1 MEGPMK
7 PGWRLI
13 FGSILLASLVLGH
26 GSVHAQPAPGKPAR
40 IAWVSVF
47 PLAQVASYLDAF
59 RSGLAAEGYVEGR
72 NIEVI
77 ARSADGDPER
87 LPAVVDAVAGL
98 KPDVII
104 AQGAA
109 IFGLRRVTRIPVVYG
124 FSGDPVAAGLADSMA
139 RPRGNLTGVSFM
151 TIELNAKRLDILRA
165 AAPRVKRV
173 VLMGDPVHPGVDL
186 EVAANQETAR
196 QLGMEMRWVPTRNVQ
211 EVSAFLA
218 SLDQDVPDALVILP
232 DSVMLQSREQVAG
245 YASRHRIPAISG
257 WSTFAQSG
265 GLLTYGPRLSESFKR
280 LAYYT
285 ARILKGAKPSDLPIE
300 RPTQF
305 ELVINLKTAR
315 QVGLTVPVSLIA
327 LADEVIE

>member
-1 MEGPMK
+1 MK
-7 PGWRLI
+7 PRRYLVLRAVLLAGL
-13 FGSILLASLVLGH
+13 ILLSGYAG
-26 GSVHAQPAPGKPAR
+26 AQQAVGRPAR

-47 PLAQVASYLDAF
+47 PLAQVESYLDAF
-59 RSGLAAEGYVEGR
+59 RSGLAAEGYAEGR
-72 NIEVI
+72 DVEVL

-87 LPAVVDAVAGL
+87 LSAVVNEVVGL

-109 IFGLRRVTRIPVVYG
+109 IFGLRGVTKIPIVYG
-124 FSGDPVAAGLADSMA
+124 FSGDPVAAELTDSMA
-139 RPRGNLTGVSFM
+139 RPRDNLTGVSFM
-151 TIELNAKRLDILRA
+151 TIELNAKRLDLLRTV
-165 AAPRVKRV
+165 APQARKV
-173 VLMGDPVHPGVDL
+173 VLIGDPVHPGVDL

-196 QLGMEMRWVPTRNVQ
+196 QLGLEMQWVPTRNVK

-218 SLDQDVPDALVILP
+218 SLDQDAPGALVILP
-232 DSVMLQSREQVAG
+232 DSVMLESREQVAD

-257 WSTFAQSG
+257 WSVFAQSG

-280 LAYYT
+280 LAYYA

-305 ELVINLKTAR
+305 ELVINLKTAG
-315 QVGLTVPVSLIA
+315 QIGVTVPDSLMA
-327 LADEVIE
+327 LADKVIE